1 MNSHSIIGLLHHA
14 YFAVT
19 QNDHAGYLLGPAI
32 DNSDPRRL
40 AEKSCEYDRAIF
52 HTKLRA
58 WFAWFGHGRDPA
70 E

>member
-1 MNSHSIIGLLHHA
+1 MNSHSIIGSLHRG

-19 QNDHAGYLLGPAI
+19 QNDHADYLLGPAI
-32 DNSDPRRL
+32 DNSEPRRL
-40 AEKSCEYDRAIF
+40 VEKSCKYDGTIYHA
-52 HTKLRA
+52 KLRG